1 MLYVGIDV
9 AKNKHDVTALNV
21 QGKTVLK
28 PLTFSNTR
36 AGFELLDLSLRQ
48 LNQDCLIALED
59 TGHYAF
65 NLLKFLHEQ
74 GYKVY
79 TYNPLL
85 IKEFAKSLS
94 LRKTK
99 TDKKDARI
107 IALKLLSDP
116 NREQFQHD
124 NRKEE
129 LKILTRHI
137 HRLKKKQSDWKVQY
151 TRCLDIIFPELDK
164 IVGKHSEY
172 THQLLTRY
180 PSPQKM
186 LEAGFDNLI
195 EIKRLTASKI
205 QDSLSV
211 APLSIGTTS
220 PAREFELIEII
231 ENIKHYNRL
240 IDKAEKQ
247 ANELMAE
254 INSVIT
260 TVTGIGNRLGA
271 VILAEIRNIHA
282 FDNPAQLQAFAGLDP
297 SIYQSGKID
306 LAGKMVKRGSPH
318 LRWALIQAA
327 KACAR
332 FSPAFK
338 AYLRTKLDQGKHYN
352 VAIIHLAKKLIRTLF
367 YLLKNKLPFDEQKV
381 I

>member
-1 MLYVGIDV
+1 MPYVGIDV

-21 QGKTVLK
+21 SGKTVLK
-28 PLTFSNTR
+28 PLTFSNNK

-48 LNQDCLIALED
+48 LNQDYLIALED

-65 NLLKFLHEQ
+65 NLLNFLHEQ

-85 IKEFAKSLS
+85 IKKFAKSLL

-99 TDKKDARI
+99 TDKKDAHG

-124 NRKEE
+124 NRQVE
-129 LKILTRHI
+129 LKILTKHI

-172 THQLLTRY
+172 TYQLLTCY
-180 PSPQKM
+180 PNPQKR
-186 LEAGFDNLI
+186 LEAGFDKLI

-205 QDSLSV
+205 QDILSV
-211 APLSIGTTS
+211 APRSIGTTS
-220 PAREFELIEII
+220 PAREFEII
-231 ENIKHYNRL
+231 ENIKHYKRL
-240 IDKAEKQ
+240 IDKAETCV
-247 ANELMAE
+247 NDLMAE
-254 INSVIT
+254 FNSVIT

-271 VILAEIRNIHA
+271 VILAEIQNIHA
-282 FDNPAQLQAFAGLDP
+282 FDNPAQLQAFAGLDS
-297 SIYQSGKID
+297 SIYQSGQID
-306 LAGKMVKRGSPH
+306 LAGRMVKRGSPH
-318 LRWALIQAA
+318 LR
-327 KACAR
+327 
-332 FSPAFK
+332 
-338 AYLRTKLDQGKHYN
+338 
-352 VAIIHLAKKLIRTLF
+352 
-367 YLLKNKLPFDEQKV
+367 
-381 I
+381 

>member
-9 AKNKHDVTALNV
+9 AKNKHDVTVLNE
-21 QGKTVLK
+21 QGEAILK
-28 PLTFSNTR
+28 PLTFSNNR
-36 AGFELLDLSLRQ
+36 AGFELLDNTLKQ
-48 LNQDCLIALED
+48 LNQDALIALED

-65 NLLKFLHEQ
+65 NLLNFLHEHDYQ
-74 GYKVY
+74 VY

-99 TDKKDARI
+99 TDKKDARV

-116 NREQFQHD
+116 NREQFRHD
-124 NRKEE
+124 NRQEE

-164 IVGKHSEY
+164 LVGKHSDYAYE
-172 THQLLTRY
+172 LLTRY

-186 LEAGFDNLI
+186 LDAGFEQLI
-195 EIKRLTASKI
+195 EIKRLTVSKI
-205 QDSLSV
+205 QDILKI
-211 APLSIGTTS
+211 APNSIGTTS

-231 ENIKHYNRL
+231 ENIQHYNRL

-247 ANELMAE
+247 VDELMAE
-254 INSVIT
+254 LNSVIT
-260 TVTGIGNRLGA
+260 TVTGIGNRLGS
-271 VILAEIRNIHA
+271 VILAEIKNIHT
-282 FDNPAQLQAFAGLDP
+282 FDSPAQLQAFAGLEP
-297 SIYQSGKID
+297 SIYQSGQMD
-306 LAGKMVKRGSPH
+306 LSGKMVKRGSPH
-318 LRWALIQAA
+318 LRWALLQAA
-327 KACAR
+327 KAIAR

-338 AYLRTKLDQGKHYN
+338 AYLRTKLAEGKHYN
-352 VAIIHLAKKLIRTLF
+352 VAVTHVAKKLIRVLF
-367 YLLKNKLPFDEQKV
+367 YLLKNGIPFDESKV
-381 I
+381 K